1 MYSDSDCK
9 LKNRKAT
16 YALQKKTCRV
26 TLRGSATQQCAF
38 AVSIKDVDLELRTS
52 NVEDV
57 AAWMMAFEQAI
68 AAADNDDEG
77 RAAIS

>member
-1 MYSDSDCK
+1 
-9 LKNRKAT
+9 
-16 YALQKKTCRV
+16 
-26 TLRGSATQQCAF
+26 
-38 AVSIKDVDLELRTS
+38 VSIKDVDLELRTS